1 MRRRIRLDSAPL
13 CTSGSNP
20 LESIRSA
27 AAVVGLLLN
36 TSLRANPIPIPI
48 PAGREKA
55 IITDENTLA

>member
-1 MRRRIRLDSAPL
+1 MRRRIRLDSATF

-36 TSLRANPIPIPI
+36 TSLRANPIPIP
-48 PAGREKA
+48 AGREKA
-55 IITDENTLA
+55 ITPDEDTSA